1 MSEIG
6 YRPNNAARAL
16 RLGRFGNIGVI
27 MFTLSTFGNMMTLD
41 SIAKAAVDA
50 NYALTL
56 IPVRRASQRDV
67 VKAFARLNKQAVD
80 GVIIVIEAHLIDT
93 NQVQLPAG
101 LPVVVIDAGSQLPAP
116 VVDTDQVE
124 GAKLATEYLLDLGHP
139 TVWHV
144 SGPESSYSAV
154 RRKLSW
160 EQTLHAHGRVV
171 PPVIIGDWS
180 SDAGY
185 RAGLELAGNPDVTA
199 IFAANDQM
207 ALGLLRAMH
216 ERGRRVPHDVSVI
229 GFDDMAEAKDFWP
242 PLTTVHQSFGA
253 VGRRSVDLLI
263 QNIGKG
269 TSTPVNVLVP
279 IDLVVRESTAPPPT
293 AGSTV

>member
-1 MSEIG
+1 
-6 YRPNNAARAL
+6 
-16 RLGRFGNIGVI
+16 
-27 MFTLSTFGNMMTLD
+27 MFTLSSFGNMQTLD

-50 NYALTL
+50 NYSLTL
-56 IPVRRASQRDV
+56 IPVRRASQSDV
-67 VKAFARLNKQAVD
+67 TKAFARLNKQAVD

-93 NQVQLPAG
+93 NEVQLPAG
-101 LPVVVIDAGSQLPAP
+101 LPLVVVDAGAQLPAP
-116 VVDTDQVE
+116 VVDTDQAE
-124 GAKLATEYLLDLGHP
+124 GAKLATEHLLGLGHD

-154 RRKLSW
+154 RRRQSW
-160 EQTLHAHGRVV
+160 HDTLRANGRAV

-185 RAGLELAGNPDVTA
+185 RAGLELAENPDVTA

-207 ALGLLRAMH
+207 ALGILRAMH
-216 ERGRRVPHDVSVI
+216 ERGRPVPGQVSVL

-242 PLTTVHQSFGA
+242 PLTTIRQSFGA

-263 QNIGKG
+263 HGIKNG

-279 IDLVVRESTAPPPT
+279 IELVVRASTAPPPEGMLGNSMPA
-293 AGSTV
+293 AGHP